1 LIWLPCCGLEVLRGL
16 MAGISELWL
25 AFLDRTDKLASMNRK
40 TYSYYW
46 RFTYRSIR
54 EEWAIV

>member
-1 LIWLPCCGLEVLRGL
+1 

-25 AFLDRTDKLASMNRK
+25 AFPEEMVKLADMNRK
-40 TYSYYW
+40 AYSYYW